1 MPDPSSPTALRASE
15 RRNDPRR
22 MQHAGLL
29 DRLGIRRRRGSPR
42 ATLLQ
47 RLPSLPAAAF
57 YLAIYLVIP
66 LLLPFGALLPLWA
79 LVTRVREWRAAR
91 DRCARRCWF
100 WLAVAHLLFAY
111 AVLMLALV
119 ALDAVL
125 GGGWSVGEWWPSLGA
140 RLGVQRDPQFLLLVD
155 VATALVAALLAV
167 GVSRCF
173 GYVDEENRWH
183 PPRRRQSV
191 R

>member
-1 MPDPSSPTALRASE
+1 MQRAGF
-15 RRNDPRR
+15 
-22 MQHAGLL
+22 MG
-29 DRLGIRRRRGSPR
+29 RLGVLRRRGFTAR
-42 ATLLQ
+42 AALLQ
-47 RLPSLPAAAF
+47 RLPSLPTVGC

-79 LVTRVREWRAAR
+79 LVARVREWRAAS

-111 AVLMLALV
+111 AVLVLALV
-119 ALDAVL
+119 ALDAAL
-125 GGGWSVGEWWPSLGA
+125 GGGWSVGDWWP
-140 RLGVQRDPQFLLLVD
+140 RLGGRLGLQRDPQFLLLID
-155 VATALVAALLAV
+155 VAAALVAALLAV

-183 PPRRRQSV
+183 PPRRRRGV
-191 R
+191 RS